1 MSVWAGY
8 LLIAEI
14 IYFVADIGGMF
25 DDFLLMIF
33 ITKVETTVEL
43 LLYCMVW
50 ERVYWYFFVKK
61 RKTRKNYLRN
71 GIWLK
76 NTELVKFVVLKRV
89 T

>member
-14 IYFVADIGGMF
+14 IYFVADIGSMF
-25 DDFLLMIF
+25 DDFLLRIF
-33 ITKVETTVEL
+33 IKKVETTVEL
-43 LLYCMVW
+43 LLNCMVW
-50 ERVYWYFFVKK
+50 ERVYWYFLLKK
-61 RKTRKNYLRN
+61 EKREKTIFRN